1 MNFGEPEISVL
12 KNRQQR
18 IERERDQSRRR
29 TDADKRNQQPQHSQ
43 RRNGLQH
50 AGKLQHRFRLLAA
63 AGKPYRQRHRNRHRA
78 HQRQQ
83 RNQQMFQRG
92 IEQLGFTLQQRLQ
105 NQIHNMKG
113 SRQNIFIKSKASVL
127 GSMCFINSLAHSAAK
142 L

>member
-1 MNFGEPEISVL
+1 MNFGKTEISVL

-29 TDADKRNQQPQHSQ
+29 TDADKRNQQPQHGQ

-63 AGKPYRQRHRNRHRA
+63 AGKPYRQRYRYRHRA
-78 HQRQQ
+78 DQRQQ

-105 NQIHNMKG
+105 NQIHEKLLKG
-113 SRQNIFIKSKASVL
+113 YIDKSKAGAL
-127 GSMCFINSLAHSAAK
+127 GSMFDSQPSAFRR
-142 L
+142 